1 MHNSMNSGPNSK
13 SFKVVMYQ
21 DHNFWLADFR
31 PFRSKFL
38 PEISDTT
45 KILVFWPVFEMPPL
59 RFWPIFVLA
68 GKNYMACVRWM
79 HMSSNQVSDFSY
91 DFLTLINLTKNSHR
105 WRQKMEFFVKKV
117 PKILRYQKFLTE
129 ISAGMAKNWP
139 IKNYDPN
146 RSPLQRI
153 LNLDQNS
160 LSYAF
165 LKYCHTQNSKKIKLV
180 LLL

>member
-1 MHNSMNSGPNSK
+1 MIGRFSAIPVEISAR
-13 SFKVVMYQ
+13 
-21 DHNFWLADFR
+21 NFWYYKNFGFLTSFWNA
-31 PFRSKFL
+31 PF
-38 PEISDTT
+38 
-45 KILVFWPVFEMPPL
+45 

-68 GKNYMACVRWM
+68 GKNYMTCVRLM
-79 HMSSNQVSDFSY
+79 HMSSNQVSVFSY

-105 WRQKMEFFVKKV
+105 WRQKMGFFVKKV

-129 ISAGMAKNWP
+129 ISSGMAKNRP

-165 LKYCHTQNSKKIKLV
+165 LKYCHTQNQKKIKLV